1 MKRYGIFLRRIT
13 SVAFILLLLNQ
24 PLYLMLLI
32 HAQTPEGHIVIDAL
46 SAYPNPAYADQ
57 SITISVTVYNKDAG
71 ILGADVYIEIYYADG
86 HYVRSPKLRV
96 DKGKTVAWTDTKPAS
111 DPYYYRAGR
120 ATYEVQVYWD
130 DYGTWRFQDYKRIE
144 INVIPVKLVSGG
156 PSSQITVN
164 PGGTFT
170 VTYGI
175 QNCYGASVNV
185 GLGASICSGS
195 TCYNDPANDKVV
207 TISGG
212 SSSTQTRP
220 FKVPLGTPAGTYDL
234 VIALWSGTPG
244 SSEQWVT
251 MKFTGV
257 IKVEPTKYSIYFY
270 TNPSNVGSITFSG
283 TTYTNGQSGSYA
295 AGSYSV
301 TANVPSGY
309 IFTGW
314 STSGSVTVASS
325 TSTSTT
331 ATVSGPG
338 SITANFQQST
348 YSYTVYVSGLLS
360 GSTTVYLDGSPKV
373 ALSNGQSYTFTGLS
387 GSHTVSVDN
396 PVSGGSGVR
405 YYCSQPSI
413 TISGQGS
420 YTFTYVTQYYLT
432 MQANPSNGGTVS
444 PSSGWYNSGQ
454 QVQIS
459 ASQASG
465 WSFVSWTGS
474 GSGSYSGSNNPA
486 TITMNGPITETANF
500 QQVVTPSLSVQV
512 SANPSSITTSQSS
525 TITVTVT
532 SGGSAV
538 SGASVSLSCSPSG
551 PSLNPASGTTGSDG
565 RFTAT
570 FSSSTTGTFTITATA
585 SKSGYNSGSGST
597 QITVSQTPPPF
608 DFSISVSP
616 SSRTITAGQST
627 TYSVTVSLVSGT
639 AQTVSLSLSGQHST
653 MSYSFNPSSG
663 SPTFTSTLTV
673 STTSSTPAQTYT
685 LTVTGTGGGI
695 TRQQQVTLIVQSSP
709 TIPTEPQNL
718 VATAGDGRV
727 TLSWSAPRSDGGSAI
742 TNYRIYRRT
751 SSTSQ
756 SLIATVGNVLS
767 YTDTSVTNGVTYYY
781 QVSAV
786 NSVGEG
792 PKSNEA
798 SATPTSTPQP
808 DFSIS
813 ASPNSLSITLPSS
826 GTASK
831 DSTIKVT
838 SVNGF
843 SSQVSLSASWVGTTP
858 SGVTCTFSK
867 NTVTPPSNGQD
878 SSILTITAS
887 SSASTGSFT
896 LRVTGTSGSLT
907 HYADIT
913 VVISYES
920 SLSVQVSANPNSITT
935 EQYSTITV
943 TVSSNGIPVPGA
955 TVILSNSGGSLS
967 QASGTTDSNG
977 RFTTTFFSS
986 TSGTFIITASAS
998 KSGYNSGSSTIQVI
1012 VTYIPKSLEVII
1024 ESPQDGTNYKEGETI
1039 CLKALVKSG
1048 SSPVSGA
1055 TITFYLDDQS
1065 KYSVQSDQNGYA
1077 VYNIDPPYIGTHKVY
1092 CKAEKAGYVTA
1103 KSQTV
1108 TFSYMVDAVADFSIR
1123 VGEQLIIDM
1132 QIDKLLAKAGNYK
1145 PTEFIPYELPL
1156 RVAGWTIYVAF
1167 SAAELQEI
1175 INTDGP
1181 TEYKKQLLENWLAGK
1196 VAMIIS
1202 EVSCRILTDAAI
1214 TGATV
1219 LVPPAA
1225 PLTILLKVGAGIG
1238 CSYLASYVDEQVRAK
1253 WPEIKQKIKD
1263 YFDNVFN
1270 NPYTLYGLLKYLY
1283 SKVISIT
1290 GGSSLVLTVVDP
1302 MGRRVGGV
1310 KVSEAWL
1317 EVNEVSNA
1325 IYSGIGSHPQTIII
1339 PQPVEGKYTVIIVG
1353 NETGS
1358 YSLKIESYLNG
1369 SLLSLDKFNGTIKS
1383 GETQT
1388 INYVNARDTVRILP
1402 IVYGFNLPARAEVG
1416 EKLQLSINAS
1426 KPELNSVKVGFL
1438 NNNGEWHNYTAVWK
1452 EGVYSLSVDTSGF
1465 AIGDYIVYLSITDG
1479 GYVQT
1484 WTYPF
1489 ILIGRLTIVGYLPR
1503 EDVVQGEKI
1512 RVSLLLK
1519 DQDGSP
1525 VNSANL
1531 SVSLAGKK
1539 YPVFSI
1545 GNGQYE
1551 AQVDSSGLEGSYTIE
1566 ITASKEGYR
1575 QADYVLPV
1583 IIRPWWWPYLP
1594 YATAIATV
1602 VIISMVGY
1610 VVHRSRRKEEKIIIG
1625 SEDLL
1630 KVLND
1635 ANNHLNKGDYAEAV
1649 RYSAETLRS
1658 KMLEKL
1664 GLSRSTENEDLIKSV
1679 AALRKDIDLEKLKY
1693 VLRKGEECTYARYK
1707 PSKEEAEKVLKYSEE
1722 LLSKL

>member
-1 MKRYGIFLRRIT
+1 MSRREHEWICKNFLAIW
-13 SVAFILLLLNQ
+13 LLLLLVVSSLNFKF
-24 PLYLMLLI
+24 PSLI
-32 HAQTPEGHIVIDAL
+32 A
-46 SAYPNPAYADQ
+46 
-57 SITISVTVYNKDAG
+57 
-71 ILGADVYIEIYYADG
+71 
-86 HYVRSPKLRV
+86 
-96 DKGKTVAWTDTKPAS
+96 
-111 DPYYYRAGR
+111 
-120 ATYEVQVYWD
+120 
-130 DYGTWRFQDYKRIE
+130 
-144 INVIPVKLVSGG
+144 
-156 PSSQITVN
+156 N
-164 PGGTFT
+164 PGLNFTIDFFDVQRTVDRTYYVGETVEIFARVKNTGDVVIEAYDLEATFT
-170 VTYGI
+170 I
-175 QNCYGASVNV
+175 ISP
-185 GLGASICSGS
+185 SGS
-195 TCYNDPANDKVV
+195 TVDTGTEWNGYSLSVGGQIVITRRWLVPSGAQTGWYTIRVSIRSRSTGYTQNNEKLNAFQVLTSTYTV
-207 TISGG
+207 TFKTNPTSGG
-212 SSSTQTRP
+212 VSITFSGSTYSNGQTGSYSSGDYTANANAP
-220 FKVPLGTPAGTYDL
+220 
-234 VIALWSGTPG
+234 SGYAFHHWEYSG
-244 SSEQWVT
+244 SSGS
-251 MKFTGV
+251 GV
-257 IKVEPTKYSIYFY
+257 YVPNIGINPTTVQVRGDGWLKAAFSAQIVFY
-270 TNPSNVGSITFSG
+270 TNPSNVGSIQYDGS
-283 TTYTNGQSGSYA
+283 TYTNGQIRWEPNLPPDY
-295 AGSYSV
+295 
-301 TANVPSGY
+301 TNQRHIIANVPSGY
-309 IFTGW
+309 TFSGWTTTG
-314 STSGSVTVASS
+314 GLSVNNPSSSDTWLTVN
-325 TSTSTT
+325 
-331 ATVSGPG
+331 GPG
-338 SITANFQQST
+338 TLTANFQQ
-348 YSYTVYVSGLLS
+348 
-360 GSTTVYLDGSPKV
+360 
-373 ALSNGQSYTFTGLS
+373 
-387 GSHTVSVDN
+387 
-396 PVSGGSGVR
+396 
-405 YYCSQPSI
+405 
-413 TISGQGS
+413 
-420 YTFTYVTQYYLT
+420 
-432 MQANPSNGGTVS
+432 
-444 PSSGWYNSGQ
+444 
-454 QVQIS
+454 
-459 ASQASG
+459 
-465 WSFVSWTGS
+465 
-474 GSGSYSGSNNPA
+474 
-486 TITMNGPITETANF
+486 
-500 QQVVTPSLSVQV
+500 
-512 SANPSSITTSQSS
+512 
-525 TITVTVT
+525 
-532 SGGSAV
+532 
-538 SGASVSLSCSPSG
+538 
-551 PSLNPASGTTGSDG
+551 
-565 RFTAT
+565 
-570 FSSSTTGTFTITATA
+570 
-585 SKSGYNSGSGST
+585 
-597 QITVSQTPPPF
+597 
-608 DFSISVSP
+608 
-616 SSRTITAGQST
+616 
-627 TYSVTVSLVSGT
+627 
-639 AQTVSLSLSGQHST
+639 
-653 MSYSFNPSSG
+653 
-663 SPTFTSTLTV
+663 TST
-673 STTSSTPAQTYT
+673 
-685 LTVTGTGGGI
+685 
-695 TRQQQVTLIVQSSP
+695 P
-709 TIPTEPQNL
+709 TAPSAPQNL

-727 TLSWSAPRSDGGSAI
+727 TLSWSAPSSDGGSAI

-813 ASPNSLSITLPSS
+813 ASPNSLSLTLPSS
-826 GTASK
+826 GSTSAT
-831 DSTIKVT
+831 STIRVT
-838 SVNGF
+838 SINGF

-858 SGVTCTFSK
+858 SGVTCSFSK

-913 VVISYES
+913 VVISYGS

-1283 SKVISIT
+1283 SKVISII

-1388 INYVNARDTVRILP
+1388 VSYVNARDTVRILP

-1426 KPELNSVKVGFL
+1426 KPALNSVKVGFL
-1438 NNNGEWHNYTAVWK
+1438 NNNGEWHNYTAFWK

-1465 AIGDYIVYLSITDG
+1465 AIGDYIVYLSITDE

-1539 YPVFSI
+1539 YPVLSI

-1551 AQVDSSGLEGSYTIE
+1551 ALVDSSGLEGSYTIE
-1566 ITASKEGYR
+1566 VTASKEGYR